1 MHPGISISKLPLPP
15 PVGGLAV
22 PTPLSIHA
30 PTPRPSVHVVYSPF
44 TMCIVTH
51 LSGKLINPLLDFFS
65 LLVLVQNAKYFCGPH
80 RNSPDEVLSFLFF
93 GFLWGGGGEMG
104 EISSEM
110 KSAPMENDV
119 VEQNSDECRR
129 LVLGKQVLAVGQGDH
144 VNGQQLL
151 HQGDDNNTFLASQE
165 IHGNPT
171 VFKADDVVGNEGVQ
185 KMKEKPKLTVTKDN
199 KPRLRWTRELHAY
212 FVDVC
217 NCLGGPHML
226 SKMSKGSV
234 FFPFLVHPYPACIN
248 HLDLLCRIVKFSSSS
263 VTLHSRSNGH
273 TLPDAHGKF
282 VALYYVVSLYA
293 VCNGLTAL
301 HSIDDDGISMGLQMA
316 LAVIVLPFL
325 LRATPKA
332 VLDLMDIDG
341 LGVRHVKS
349 HLQKYRL
356 GRYADKE
363 STEAGNTG
371 VSFSQVAGS
380 SSCVTPTNS
389 IPYDNRRGRRNSKNG
404 KGELYL
410 KLEAEK
416 HAQRCLEAQRMY
428 LYNALERACKKFTN
442 QSIWFRNISHD
453 NATVLFQPAD
463 ASGFGTSTTTLP
475 PFYFN
480 QQDAY
485 PAYNKP
491 TALANLSN
499 QRPPLGY
506 QQQAASFQ
514 GAPQGGFSSSSGYS
528 GSSSHQKALPGVAS
542 PVDWP
547 DDEDQIR
554 ALLNWDDDEPK
565 NLDKAL

>member
-1 MHPGISISKLPLPP
+1 
-15 PVGGLAV
+15 
-22 PTPLSIHA
+22 
-30 PTPRPSVHVVYSPF
+30 
-44 TMCIVTH
+44 
-51 LSGKLINPLLDFFS
+51 
-65 LLVLVQNAKYFCGPH
+65 
-80 RNSPDEVLSFLFF
+80 
-93 GFLWGGGGEMG
+93 MG

-110 KSAPMENDV
+110 KSVPVENDV
-119 VEQNSDECRR
+119 VDQNSDEFRR
-129 LVLGKQVLAVGQGDH
+129 SVLGKQVLAAGRGDH

-171 VFKADDVVGNEGVQ
+171 VFKVDDDVGNEGVQ
-185 KMKEKPKLTVTKDN
+185 KMKEKPKLTLTKDN
-199 KPRLRWTRELHAY
+199 KPRLRWTKELHAY

-217 NCLGGPHML
+217 NRLGGPH
-226 SKMSKGSV
+226 
-234 FFPFLVHPYPACIN
+234 
-248 HLDLLCRIVKFSSSS
+248 
-263 VTLHSRSNGH
+263 
-273 TLPDAHGKF
+273 
-282 VALYYVVSLYA
+282 
-293 VCNGLTAL
+293 
-301 HSIDDDGISMGLQMA
+301 
-316 LAVIVLPFL
+316 
-325 LRATPKA
+325 RATPKA

-380 SSCVTPTNS
+380 SSSVTPSNS

-410 KLEAEK
+410 KLEVEK

-428 LYNALERACKKFTN
+428 LYNALERACKKFAN
-442 QSIWFRNISHD
+442 QYIGSGTTGN
-453 NATVLFQPAD
+453 TVLYRQAPAGLGNFTTIQAGPSGFGTSATTMPPFYFNQQN

-480 QQDAY
+480 QQNAY

-491 TALANLSN
+491 TTLASLGN
-499 QRPPLGY
+499 QQLPFGC
-506 QQQAASFQ
+506 QQQAASFHA
-514 GAPQGGFSSSSGYS
+514 APQGGFSSSSGYS
-528 GSSSHQKALPGVAS
+528 GSSSHQNTLPGVAS
-542 PVDWP
+542 PMDWP

>member
-1 MHPGISISKLPLPP
+1 
-15 PVGGLAV
+15 
-22 PTPLSIHA
+22 
-30 PTPRPSVHVVYSPF
+30 
-44 TMCIVTH
+44 
-51 LSGKLINPLLDFFS
+51 
-65 LLVLVQNAKYFCGPH
+65 
-80 RNSPDEVLSFLFF
+80 
-93 GFLWGGGGEMG
+93 MG

-110 KSAPMENDV
+110 KSVPVENDV
-119 VEQNSDECRR
+119 VDQNSDEFRR
-129 LVLGKQVLAVGQGDH
+129 SVLGKQVLAAGRGDH

-171 VFKADDVVGNEGVQ
+171 VFKVDDDVGNEGVQ
-185 KMKEKPKLTVTKDN
+185 KMKEKPKLTLTKDN
-199 KPRLRWTRELHAY
+199 KPRLRWTKELHAY

-217 NCLGGPHML
+217 NRLGGPHRVMFILFQML
-226 SKMSKGSV
+226 MGSLS
-234 FFPFLVHPYPACIN
+234 PCIT
-248 HLDLLCRIVKFSSSS
+248 S
-263 VTLHSRSNGH
+263 
-273 TLPDAHGKF
+273 
-282 VALYYVVSLYA
+282 
-293 VCNGLTAL
+293 
-301 HSIDDDGISMGLQMA
+301 
-316 LAVIVLPFL
+316 FL
-325 LRATPKA
+325 LVPYVTVIRPYMTLMMMRIEFYFFVTVFDGATPKA

-380 SSCVTPTNS
+380 SSSVTPSNS

-410 KLEAEK
+410 KLEVEK

-428 LYNALERACKKFTN
+428 LYNALERACKKFAN
-442 QSIWFRNISHD
+442 QYIGSGTTGN
-453 NATVLFQPAD
+453 TVLYRQAPAGLGNFTTIQAGPSGFGTSATTMPPFYFNQQN

-480 QQDAY
+480 QQNAY

-491 TALANLSN
+491 TTLASLGN
-499 QRPPLGY
+499 QQLPFGC
-506 QQQAASFQ
+506 QQQAASFHA
-514 GAPQGGFSSSSGYS
+514 APQGGFSSSSGYS
-528 GSSSHQKALPGVAS
+528 GSSSHQNTLPGVAS
-542 PVDWP
+542 PMDWP